1 LIWLPRNF
9 SRKSVWALGFLVSA
23 SITLLLIGLAAPT
36 LKYLQEASGDWVWR
50 AKAAAQSTESERRLI
65 LVDIDEKSLQ
75 ELGPWPW
82 PRERIAKLVKVLG
95 EQGASLQMFDI
106 VFAEPRPGDAELA
119 KAIALHKPIFSE
131 ILALETPLSNSVGQ
145 LQGALSWPN
154 CVKPFQSA
162 SAYLANSASLP
173 VQAGHITPR
182 LEVDGVLRHQPAII
196 CFGDKAYPSLSLR
209 SLMAMSGEETLRLER
224 GSLMQSDWVL
234 TSSKLLANPIPLN
247 AQGDTRFPWIYANQ
261 RFISVSAADVLSARH
276 PKNIF
281 TNTLVLVGSSAFG
294 LNDRI
299 TTPLAPLA
307 AGMQAHAEMMLG
319 FLDNAIPFTPRIDLY
334 YQIVLVILGLVI
346 LVSLGKSPRA
356 NYLIPLAGIVSAIVC
371 WLTFAYFLWQHQWWL
386 SWIYP
391 ALFLVITSLILGLLE
406 HARSRI
412 DRDRLFE
419 HLSSYLPSA
428 VAASLTMQSP
438 SDAIRAKN
446 QLAVVMFA
454 DIRNFSSYCEN
465 RPPEESAA
473 VLHAFFSS
481 MTRIVEKHGG
491 VIESFEG
498 DAVIA
503 VWADEGAI
511 ANPAYLQQTIV
522 AANELID
529 AAKTFLPNPAPADL
543 EPLALGIGIELGSVL
558 AGSFGLA
565 KRRTHLVLGPTVTVA
580 SCLVD
585 MTAELSHPIL
595 IGESLAHA
603 LKGVALQP
611 MGVFLLEGLK
621 QSHQIYAYPL
631 TRDNFDFV

>member
-1 LIWLPRNF
+1 MSWLPHHF
-9 SRKSVWALGFLVSA
+9 SRKSVWIVGFLVSL
-23 SITLLLIGLAAPT
+23 SITLLLIGFAAPT

-50 AKAAAQSTESERRLI
+50 AKAAAKGTEPERRLI

-82 PRERIAKLVKVLG
+82 PRERVAQLVNTLG
-95 EQGASLQMFDI
+95 KQGASLQMYDI
-106 VFAEPRPGDAELA
+106 VFAEPRPGDGELA
-119 KAIALHKPIFSE
+119 KAIREHQPIFSE
-131 ILALETPLSNSVGQ
+131 ILALETPLTNSVGQ
-145 LQGALSWPN
+145 LQGALPWPN
-154 CVKPFQSA
+154 CVKPFQAA

-182 LEVDGVLRHQPAII
+182 LEADGVLRHQPAII
-196 CFGDKAYPSLSLR
+196 CYADKAYPSLSLR
-209 SLMAMSGEETLRLER
+209 AMMAMSGEENVRLER
-224 GSLMQSDWVL
+224 GNWLQADWIL
-234 TSSKLLANPIPLN
+234 TSPKLLANPIPLN
-247 AQGDTRFPWIYANQ
+247 AQGDIRFPWAYPNAQ
-261 RFISVSAADVLSARH
+261 FISVSAADVLSGRH
-276 PKNIF
+276 PKGIF
-281 TNTLVLVGSSAFG
+281 ANALVLVGSSAFG
-294 LNDRI
+294 LNDAI

-319 FLDNAIPFTPRIDLY
+319 LLDNAIPYTPRIDGL
-334 YQIVLVILGLVI
+334 YQIALVLLGLVI
-346 LVSLGKSPRA
+346 FVSLGKSPRA
-356 NYLIPLAGIVSAIVC
+356 IYLIPIAGIASAIVC
-371 WLTFAYFLWQHQWWL
+371 WLTFAYFVWQHQWWF

-391 ALFLVITSLILGLLE
+391 ALLLVITSLIFGLLE

-428 VAASLTMQSP
+428 VAASLSMQSP

-503 VWADEGAI
+503 VWADEQAI
-511 ANPAYLQQTIV
+511 ANPAYLKQTIV
-522 AANELID
+522 AATELID
-529 AAKTFLPNPAPADL
+529 AAKTFLPDPAPADL

-603 LKGVALQP
+603 LKGLTLQP

-631 TRDNFDFV
+631 SRDNSIVM